1 MRVMSEEKLSKLE
14 AFIKEYAHEN
24 NGDVPPLAEIMD
36 YMGMVKSVAFRY
48 MMTLKERGKVNY
60 TGKGTMEIANG
71 CDYYKKF
78 HSVKVPIYGSVIC
91 GSPEEEEQQNDGY
104 LALPE
109 EWVKGECFLLRTK
122 GDSMTGAGIGA
133 GDLVLV
139 RRTNEDPQL
148 LEGKIIVALNDGEN
162 TLKRLIFKKGVAYL
176 HAENEKYED
185 IPAKNLVV
193 QGIVL
198 KIIKDVS

>member
-1 MRVMSEEKLSKLE
+1 
-14 AFIKEYAHEN
+14 
-24 NGDVPPLAEIMD
+24 
-36 YMGMVKSVAFRY
+36 
-48 MMTLKERGKVNY
+48 
-60 TGKGTMEIANG
+60 
-71 CDYYKKF
+71 
-78 HSVKVPIYGSVIC
+78 
-91 GSPEEEEQQNDGY
+91 
-104 LALPE
+104 
-109 EWVKGECFLLRTK
+109 
-122 GDSMTGAGIGA
+122 MTGAGISA